1 MKEYSIKFTESA
13 EGDILDLADLI
24 NDKYK
29 APITAKKY
37 TTELIK
43 EIFNLKSTAESI
55 PFCNQIS
62 VFSKYGYN
70 ARRINYKKMAII
82 YTVNESI
89 VVIEAII
96 PQGNIK
102 DL

>member
-1 MKEYSIKFTESA
+1 MKKYSIKFTESA
-13 EGDILDLADLI
+13 EEDILDLADVI

-37 TTELIK
+37 TTELII
-43 EIFNLKSTAESI
+43 EIFKLKSTAESI
-55 PFCNQIS
+55 PYCSQIS
-62 VFSKYGYN
+62 VVAKYGYN
-70 ARRINYKKMAII
+70 ARRTNYKKMAII
-82 YTVNESI
+82 YTVNENI